1 VDLEMQAVHSMGLI
15 EAEGRE
21 DAHALQK
28 ADRLESMPWHQVMQ
42 ATFSRS
48 AKTGKR
54 AICILGEPGAGK
66 TTVAKK
72 IAWELASGSRSPED
86 FGLEPG
92 TIPVL
97 LRFRD
102 LSAEEISQAGANL
115 LRHWAITRTADSE
128 GKSPGE
134 ALCNRAKVLWILDG
148 LDEVV
153 SAQMRHDVLQLL
165 QRAINERFPRGDRF
179 LITSR
184 FSGVGGEAKLPAVF
198 QEFHVKALPW
208 EQVERFVGRW
218 FDTAMAALSLDPAVG
233 QKKTADLLQ
242 ILEQD
247 EYRVGRLRS
256 LCRNPLLL
264 TILCVVFHRNAQLPQ
279 SRAGLYDHCIN
290 VLLSYWRQGG
300 FDSAKARD
308 LLSRIAWHLH
318 GEDDRTHAPREELA
332 TLVDTP
338 VREFNDAR
346 LGETG
351 DRFIEQMRHDC
362 GILASAGQGKFGFLH
377 LTFQEYLAASYAL
390 REGQVAVVAERAPVK
405 WWRETAVLLL
415 TAPEASQTAAEA
427 FYNVLMAQDLSDPQV
442 MQILT
447 QCLEEGNHFTAA
459 PVLEQLRRRDAAGQL
474 KLLQALQSRSRLPD
488 PVLDRLD
495 ELAREAGS
503 GTDLRRL
510 ANLLLARQGR
520 EIVEEAGQE
529 LWVDPLS
536 EITFVKIPDRD
547 FWIAA
552 HPVTNAQYGK
562 FMKATKARTPEY
574 WNDPQFNGPR
584 QPVVGI
590 DWNEAKSFC
599 EWLGGALPTEAQ
611 WAYACRAGSTT
622 EYCFGDDESRLAEY
636 AWYKENSEG
645 CTHDVGTLKPNAWG
659 LHDMHGNAWEW
670 CADVNGG
677 LRVLRGGSWST
688 VARGCR
694 SAYRRGDDPDDRYF
708 NIGFRPV
715 RMKKAED
722 SALEAAAIARA
733 GSRGP
738 EPPRRGWFGGLF
750 GTKT

>member
-1 VDLEMQAVHSMGLI
+1 MGAI
-15 EAEGRE
+15 GAEGR
-21 DAHALQK
+21 DDVHALGK
-28 ADRLESMPWHQVMQ
+28 ADRLEDVPWDQVMQ

-48 AKTGKR
+48 TKNGKR

-102 LSAEEISQAGANL
+102 LSAEEISQAGPNL

-128 GKSPGE
+128 GISPGE
-134 ALCNRAKVLWILDG
+134 ALCNRGKVLWILDG

-165 QRAINERFPRGDRF
+165 ERAINDRFPRGDRF

-208 EQVERFVGRW
+208 EQVELFVARW
-218 FDTAMAALSLDPAVG
+218 FDTAMAALSLDSSVA
-233 QKKTADLLQ
+233 KTKTSELLQ
-242 ILEQD
+242 ILGQD
-247 EYRVGRLRS
+247 EYRDGRLRS

-290 VLLSYWRQGG
+290 VLLSYWRKGG

-318 GEDDRTHAPREELA
+318 EVDDRTHAPREELA
-332 TLVDTP
+332 ALVDTA
-338 VREFNDAR
+338 VREFNDPR
-346 LGETG
+346 LGENG
-351 DRFIEQMRHDC
+351 DQFIAQMRNDC
-362 GILASAGQGKFGFLH
+362 GILASAGQGKLGFLH
-377 LTFQEYLAASYAL
+377 LTFQEYLAASHAL
-390 REGQVAVVAERAPVK
+390 REGQVAVVAERAPVR
-405 WWRETAVLLL
+405 WWKETAVLLL
-415 TAPEASQTAAEA
+415 TAPEGSQTAAET
-427 FYNVLMAQDLSDPQV
+427 FYGALMAQDLTDPAV

-459 PVLEQLRRRDAAGQL
+459 PVLEQLRLRDGAGQL
-474 KLLQALQSRSRLPD
+474 QLLQALQSRSRLPD

-495 ELAREAGS
+495 ELARAASS

-520 EIVEEAGQE
+520 EIVDEAGQE
-529 LWVDPLS
+529 LWVDPVS
-536 EITFVKIPDRD
+536 EITFVKIPDQD
-547 FWIAA
+547 FWIAT

-562 FMKATKARTPEY
+562 FLKATKARTPY
-574 WNDPQFNGPR
+574 HWNNSQLNGTR
-584 QPVVGI
+584 QPVVWV
-590 DWNEAKSFC
+590 DWNEAKAFC

-611 WAYACRAGSTT
+611 WEYACRAGSTT

-636 AWYKENSEG
+636 AWYDRNSEG
-645 CTHDVGTLKPNAWG
+645 RTHDVGTLKPNAWG
-659 LHDMHGNAWEW
+659 LHDMHGNVWEW
-670 CADVNGG
+670 CADGDG
-677 LRVLRGGSWST
+677 EFRVLRGGGWINR
-688 VARGCR
+688 AQDCR
-694 SAYRRGDDPDDRYF
+694 SASRGSVTPGNRYISF
-708 NIGFRPV
+708 GFRPV
-715 RMKKAED
+715 RMQKAEGT
-722 SALEAAAIARA
+722 ALSAAAVARA

-738 EPPRRGWFGGLF
+738 EPPGGF
-750 GTKT
+750 RWPWQS